1 MGAINPTSTDRN
13 TPSQQFIC
21 NVYVSFRVH
30 YFLLFRAANAP
41 FGDTQITRLD
51 TQLQISRGATEPKAL
66 VRRGYRPTASH
77 LLPSIIRA
85 VARPHLQEPHLTR
98 VALSICTNLAGRTRR
113 HPFQVS
119 HAAGAGAPWRF
130 NGRCLRRYAAPLS
143 PTSFTTHER
152 RNQPVGVLP
161 DR

>member
-66 VRRGYRPTASH
+66 ARTRYRPTASH
-77 LLPSIIRA
+77 LLPSSIRA

-119 HAAGAGAPWRF
+119 HSAGAG
-130 NGRCLRRYAAPLS
+130 S
-143 PTSFTTHER
+143 PTRSYGRWHTRIARPRSPT
-152 RNQPVGVLP
+152 
-161 DR
+161 